1 MNDKDII
8 KIMEDSQIQIQNLQ
22 SAVDKLLDKNAEL
35 TAKNETWVR
44 VSESDESIE
53 MSAVAKILNYKGLG
67 RNKIFEI
74 LRDMKV
80 LRYNNEP
87 YQEYIERG
95 YFDVIVQEVQTSY
108 GTTTNRK
115 PVVKQKG
122 VDFIRKKLDEMGH
135 ENANR

>member
-74 LRDMKV
+74 LRGMKV

-122 VDFIRKKLDEMGH
+122 VDFIRKKLDELGY

>member
-1 MNDKDII
+1 MQDKDII
-8 KIMEDSQIQIQNLQ
+8 KVMQDSQLQIQNLQ
-22 SAVDKLLDKNAEL
+22 EALDKLLDRNAEL
-35 TAKNETWVR
+35 VSQNETWVR

-74 LRDMKV
+74 LRELGI

-87 YQEYIERG
+87 YQQYIERG
-95 YFDVIVQEVQTSY
+95 YFDIIVQEVQTSY
-108 GTTTNRK
+108 GTITNRK

-122 VDFIRKKLDEMGH
+122 VDYIRKTLDKMGF
-135 ENANR
+135 ESASR

>member
-122 VDFIRKKLDEMGH
+122 VDFIRKKLDEMGY

>member
-95 YFDVIVQEVQTSY
+95 YFEVIVQEVQTSY

-122 VDFIRKKLDEMGH
+122 VDFIRKKLDELGY

>member
-1 MNDKDII
+1 
-8 KIMEDSQIQIQNLQ
+8 MEDSQIQIQNLQ

>member
-1 MNDKDII
+1 
-8 KIMEDSQIQIQNLQ
+8 MEDSQIQIQNLQ

-74 LRDMKV
+74 LRGMKV